1 MQNPLRAH
9 SCEFLRYCQIK
20 NKDIFKNYFL
30 IFLRNFALYQDI
42 MTGIKREFDAFKK
55 DSSDVESK
63 KLDNKTLNSKSKV
76 STEPV
81 KLNKEKVDL
90 VAFNDNSD
98 DEAEKL
104 KKK

>member
-20 NKDIFKNYFL
+20 SKDIFKNYFL

-63 KLDNKTLNSKSKV
+63 KLENKTLNSKV
-76 STEPV
+76 SSEPV

-98 DEAEKL
+98 DEAKKL